1 MRRDLRQR
9 IEALEREAT
18 ERVVVWIG
26 PPEAGIEGWEILP
39 GKGADLRIW
48 RDAGESD
55 DALKARAAAEANRH
69 RGMIVCFGMDAQGVT
84 R

>member
-1 MRRDLRQR
+1 MRRDVLQR

-39 GKGADLRIW
+39 GKGAIKVWRETGETDDDLQ
-48 RDAGESD
+48 
-55 DALKARAAAEANRH
+55 ARAALEANRH
-69 RGMIVCFGMDAQGVT
+69 RGMIVVFGMDASGVT